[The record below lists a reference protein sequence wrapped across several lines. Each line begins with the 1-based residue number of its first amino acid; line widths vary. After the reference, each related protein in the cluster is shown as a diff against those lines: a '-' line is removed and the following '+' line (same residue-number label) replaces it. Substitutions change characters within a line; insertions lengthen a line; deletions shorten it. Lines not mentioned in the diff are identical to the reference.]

1 MRASI
6 IVKCKLELENIMTKE
21 TSKEVATAPAGG
33 GAVAVHDYGADA
45 GAGFEGTTGA
55 DLSVPFLGILQSNSP
70 QVEDKDPA
78 GAESGMLFNTVTREL
93 TGGEDGLVF
102 LPCHKE
108 LAFVEWV
115 PRDSG
120 GGFVGLHD
128 PNGDV
133 VKKAIEDNDGNR
145 IGKLKVGD
153 NDLIETHYVYGLI
166 LDAEGEETYGFA
178 VVSFSSTKIKPYRD
192 WITAMYTL
200 KGKPPMFANRACIRT
215 VKQKNDYGTFY
226 NFRIDP
232 LKETWAKSL
241 IDPAAGTGK
250 ALLVEA
256 RDFREMVVSGMARAA
271 FETQNATG
279 GDAPAAE
286 GDSPPF

>member
-1 MRASI
+1 MVGLMSGWHHMN
-6 IVKCKLELENIMTKE
+6 LEQENIMTKE
-21 TSKEVATAPAGG
+21 KETAREVVTAEGG
-33 GAVAVHDYGADA
+33 GNVVVHDYGKDA

-55 DLSVPFLGILQSNSP
+55 DLSVPFLSILQSNSP
-70 QVEDKDPA
+70 QVEDNDPK
-78 GAESGMLFNTVTREL
+78 GAKSGMLFNTVTREMV
-93 TGGEDGLVF
+93 GGDDGLVL

-108 LAFVEWV
+108 LAYVEWV

-133 VKKAIEDNDGNR
+133 VRKAIEDNDGNR

-166 LDAEGEETYGFA
+166 LDEEGEETYGFA
-178 VVSFSSTKIKPYRD
+178 VVSFSSTKIKPFRD

-200 KGKPPMFANRACIRT
+200 KGKPPMFANRARIRT

-226 NFRIDP
+226 NFRVDP

-241 IDPAAGTGK
+241 IDPSVGK
-250 ALLVEA
+250 ELLVEA

-271 FETQNATG
+271 FETQNAAG
-279 GDAPAAE
+279 SDAPAEGDAP
-286 GDSPPF
+286 PF